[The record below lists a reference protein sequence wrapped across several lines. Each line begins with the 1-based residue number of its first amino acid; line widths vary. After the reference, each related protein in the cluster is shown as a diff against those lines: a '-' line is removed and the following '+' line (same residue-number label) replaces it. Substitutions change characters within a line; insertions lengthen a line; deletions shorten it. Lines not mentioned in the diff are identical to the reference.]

1 MAQDETPVASGGQ
14 GAATIGV
21 TSDVTAAQ
29 LARFDTIIDVRSP
42 GEFAED
48 HVPGAINL
56 PVLTDAE
63 RAEVGT
69 IYVQQSRFLARRIGA
84 AHVARNIAR
93 HLEGVLAD
101 RTGDFAPLVYC
112 WRGGQRS
119 TAMAT
124 ILSQVG
130 WRTTLLA
137 GGYRTY
143 RRAVQAR
150 LYDGAAA
157 LNLILLDGP
166 TGSAKTEIL
175 GLLARRGIQ
184 VLDLEALAGHRGSLF
199 GAIAG
204 QPQPSQKMFESRLL
218 AALDGLD
225 PTRPIVVEAESS
237 KIGDRMTP
245 PLLWKAM
252 AAAPRIEIAAP
263 PVARA
268 DYLVAAYGDIVADRP
283 RLEDALSRLPVHPSA
298 KRLAGW
304 RFMIEAGAF
313 ADLALALM
321 ELHYDPAYAR
331 SARKETRPRIDL
343 IELPS
348 LDAPTLSAAADRIA
362 GLIGGN
368 AEQLGRDRLPPI
380 T

>member
-14 GAATIGV
+14 GAAAIGV
-21 TSDVTAAQ
+21 TSQVDAAS
-29 LARFDTIIDVRSP
+29 LARFDAIIDVRSP

-48 HVPGAINL
+48 HIPGAVNL

-93 HLEGVLAD
+93 HLETALAD
-101 RTGDFAPLVYC
+101 RTGDFAPLVHC

-143 RRAVQAR
+143 RRAVQER
-150 LYDGAAA
+150 LYDAQTP
-157 LNLILLDGP
+157 LRLVLLDGH

-175 GLLARRGIQ
+175 GRLAARGVQ
-184 VLDLEALAGHRGSLF
+184 TLDLEGLAGHRGSLF

-218 AALDGLD
+218 AALDALD
-225 PTRPIVVEAESS
+225 LARPIVVEAESS

-245 PLLWKAM
+245 PMLWRAM
-252 AAAPRIEIAAP
+252 MGAPRIEIAV
-263 PVARA
+263 PVPERAR
-268 DYLVAAYGDIVADRP
+268 YLVTAYRDIVEDRA
-283 RLEDALSRLPVHPSA
+283 RLEEAFARLPVHPST

-304 RFMIEAGAF
+304 RAMADAGAF
-313 ADLALALM
+313 ADLAQALI
-321 ELHYDPAYAR
+321 ELHYDPAYER
-331 SARKETRPRIDL
+331 SARKDTRPRLDL
-343 IELPS
+343 IELAA
-348 LDAPTLSAAADRIA
+348 LDDAAQSAAADRIA
-362 GLIGGN
+362 ALV
-368 AEQLGRDRLPPI
+368 ETERTP
-380 T
+380 